1 MSGSRE
7 KETSRK
13 GLKFDQDF
21 TRKKRHGSTEAK
33 AGKSD
38 TLGCTCSV
46 ISTDGA
52 KVELGGGRRE
62 MEVEGQ
68 KVDWAQTEGM
78 CWACGWIVGG
88 RGG

>member
-52 KVELGGGRRE
+52 KVRAR
-62 MEVEGQ
+62 
-68 KVDWAQTEGM
+68 WRTEGD
-78 CWACGWIVGG
+78 GSRGSEG
-88 RGG
+88 RLGSD